1 MVFDSG
7 YGISHSVPIYEG
19 YTIPSGVE
27 RIKIS
32 GEHMTTEMQRL
43 LNARGAAASIVGQRN
58 DSAQKTFTTPTEIE
72 QLRCMKETMTYC
84 VENFDYAIQEA
95 SESKACEKAYQLPDG
110 SKIILGKERF
120 SCPEILFQP
129 HLAARNDIAPEGI
142 QKYIYDS
149 IMKCEESLRRDF
161 FKHIML
167 AGGNSLF
174 PNISNRLWR
183 EINTLAPHN
192 HRTKIIENPERK
204 YSAWLGGSIHAT
216 LSTFHT
222 MWITKAEFDESGP
235 SIIHRK
241 CF

>member
-1 MVFDSG
+1 
-7 YGISHSVPIYEG
+7 
-19 YTIPSGVE
+19 
-27 RIKIS
+27 
-32 GEHMTTEMQRL
+32 MTMEMQRL

-129 HLAARNDIAPEGI
+129 HLAARNDIASEGI

-167 AGGNSLF
+167 AGGNTLF

>member
-1 MVFDSG
+1 MLES
-7 YGISHSVPIYEG
+7 
-19 YTIPSGVE
+19 T
-27 RIKIS
+27 
-32 GEHMTTEMQRL
+32 
-43 LNARGAAASIVGQRN
+43 
-58 DSAQKTFTTPTEIE
+58 QKTFTTPTEVE
-72 QLRCMKETMTYC
+72 QLRIMKETLTYC
-84 VENFDYAIQEA
+84 VENYDYALQEA

-120 SCPEILFQP
+120 CTPEILFQP
-129 HLAARNDIAPEGI
+129 ELAQRSDIAPEGI

-149 IMKCEESLRRDF
+149 IMKCEEPIRRDF
-161 FKHIML
+161 FKHIMI
-167 AGGNSLF
+167 AGGNTLY
-174 PNISNRLWR
+174 PNISQRLWR
-183 EINTLAPHN
+183 EINALAPPN

-235 SIIHRK
+235 SVIHRK